1 MTRLVLVPGIQGR
14 WEYMQ
19 PTVEALSKRFDV
31 GTFSLRADARSLD
44 DYVGQITDDLE
55 RHRVEGAVIC
65 GISFGGLVALRF
77 AATHASRARAL
88 VLASTPAPDVTL
100 RPRHRLYVRMPSI
113 FGPLFLIE
121 TPWRLRAEIAAA
133 FPHRRDR
140 VAFRR
145 QALRIFRSAPISFSQ
160 MAARALLMTS
170 ENLEADCA
178 NVTAPTLVVTGEREL
193 DHVVPVDGSNAYTRL
208 IHGARGAVIERTG
221 HLGVITRPDAFANL
235 VCGFVDGLHDAA
247 A

>member
-31 GTFSLRADARSLD
+31 GTFSLRADARSFD
-44 DYVGQITDDLE
+44 DYVGQIADDLE
-55 RHRVEGAVIC
+55 RHHVDGAVIC

-77 AATHASRARAL
+77 AAIHGSRARAL
-88 VLASTPAPDVTL
+88 VLASTPAPDSTL
-100 RPRHRLYVRMPSI
+100 RRRHRLYARLPTI
-113 FGPLFLIE
+113 FGPLFLFE

-133 FPHRRDR
+133 FPHRQDR

-145 QALRIFRSAPISFSQ
+145 QALRIFRTAPISFSE
-160 MAARALLMTS
+160 MGARALLMTS
-170 ENLEADCA
+170 VNLEADCA
-178 NVTAPTLVVTGEREL
+178 KITAPTLVVTGEREL
-193 DHVVPVDGSNAYTRL
+193 DQVVPVDGSSAYTRL
-208 IHGARGAVIERTG
+208 IPGARATVIERTG
-221 HLGVITRPDAFANL
+221 HLGAITRPDAFADVVRN
-235 VCGFVDGLHDAA
+235 FVDGRHDAA